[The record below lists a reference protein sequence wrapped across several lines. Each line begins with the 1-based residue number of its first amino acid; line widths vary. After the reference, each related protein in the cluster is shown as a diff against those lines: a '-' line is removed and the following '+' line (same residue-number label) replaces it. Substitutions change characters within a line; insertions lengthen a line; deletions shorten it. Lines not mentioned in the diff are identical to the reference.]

1 MYIFSSIRELIRAL
15 DIGRELLGD
24 MFEKRKSAAYFYEKA
39 LQHVSQERLD
49 NLISKE
55 IIRRN
60 GQYIELDDRFLQF
73 FEQFLDVNEEIN
85 VSYIQESILFVKQNI
100 LFYKQERNEIRQY
113 NYLRTIKS
121 ALRRLERTAV
131 RYIMDIQRNVDNT
144 FKTEPN
150 FKIKVAKLE
159 DYARK
164 RDDLQVLIEHVEHLI
179 TVEEADFLRKAM
191 DDELKEICL
200 ELREALNQTRHNL
213 IEVQKQII
221 EYLNRIKYQSK
232 VLEKIRQI
240 KYLKDQVELQSRS
253 NICDVLEGRSDVVF
267 EPNPAYPLKLSLDYL
282 QTDEVLP
289 LLRKL
294 SAEQR
299 KGAKIEAPQA
309 GKIDM
314 DYLEDGTESTPM
326 VNPEVLKKAFVK
338 GDQHLYQFLQEYNYP
353 FDAVKEDRIK
363 IFCQLIALYD
373 SEFDVSDAYERD
385 GDIEYVIVY
394 PKKK

>member
-253 NICDVLEGRSDVVF
+253 TICDVLEGRSDVVF

-326 VNPEVLKKAFVK
+326 INPEVLKKAFVK

>member
-179 TVEEADFLRKAM
+179 AVEEADFLRKAM

-253 NICDVLEGRSDVVF
+253 NICAVLEGRSDVVF

-299 KGAKIEAPQA
+299 KGAKLEAPQA

-326 VNPEVLKKAFVK
+326 INPEVLKKAFVK

-353 FDAVKEDRIK
+353 FDAEKEDRIK

>member
-179 TVEEADFLRKAM
+179 TVEEVDFLRKAM

-299 KGAKIEAPQA
+299 KGARIEAPQA

-314 DYLEDGTESTPM
+314 DYLEDGTEATPM
-326 VNPEVLKKAFVK
+326 INPEVLKKAFVK

>member
-179 TVEEADFLRKAM
+179 TVEEVDFLRKAM

-314 DYLEDGTESTPM
+314 DYLEDGTEATPM
-326 VNPEVLKKAFVK
+326 INPEVLKKAFVK

>member
-314 DYLEDGTESTPM
+314 DYLEDGTEATPM
-326 VNPEVLKKAFVK
+326 INPEVLKKAFVK

-353 FDAVKEDRIK
+353 FDAVKEDRVK

>member
-39 LQHVSQERLD
+39 LQHISQERLD

-179 TVEEADFLRKAM
+179 TVEESDFLRKAM

-267 EPNPAYPLKLSLDYL
+267 EPNPAYPLKLSLDFL

-326 VNPEVLKKAFVK
+326 INPEVLKKDFVK
-338 GDQHLYQFLQEYNYP
+338 GEQHLYQFLQAYNYP

-373 SEFDVSDAYERD
+373 TEFDVSDEYERD

>member
-326 VNPEVLKKAFVK
+326 INPEVLKKVFVK

>member
-164 RDDLQVLIEHVEHLI
+164 RDDLQVLIEHVESLI

-253 NICDVLEGRSDVVF
+253 TICDVLEGRSDVVF

-309 GKIDM
+309 GKIDL

-326 VNPEVLKKAFVK
+326 INPEVLKKAFVK

>member
-326 VNPEVLKKAFVK
+326 INPEVFKKAFVK

>member
-326 VNPEVLKKAFVK
+326 INPEVLKKAFVK

>member
-179 TVEEADFLRKAM
+179 AVEEADFLRKAM

-299 KGAKIEAPQA
+299 KGAKLEAPQA

-326 VNPEVLKKAFVK
+326 INPEVLKKAFVK

-353 FDAVKEDRIK
+353 FDAEKEDRIK

>member
-39 LQHVSQERLD
+39 LQHISQERLD

-179 TVEEADFLRKAM
+179 TVEESDFLRKAM

-221 EYLNRIKYQSK
+221 EYLNRIK
-232 VLEKIRQI
+232 
-240 KYLKDQVELQSRS
+240 
-253 NICDVLEGRSDVVF
+253 
-267 EPNPAYPLKLSLDYL
+267 
-282 QTDEVLP
+282 
-289 LLRKL
+289 
-294 SAEQR
+294 
-299 KGAKIEAPQA
+299 
-309 GKIDM
+309 
-314 DYLEDGTESTPM
+314 
-326 VNPEVLKKAFVK
+326 
-338 GDQHLYQFLQEYNYP
+338 
-353 FDAVKEDRIK
+353 
-363 IFCQLIALYD
+363 
-373 SEFDVSDAYERD
+373 
-385 GDIEYVIVY
+385 
-394 PKKK
+394 

>member
-314 DYLEDGTESTPM
+314 DYLEDGTESTLM
-326 VNPEVLKKAFVK
+326 INPEVLKKAFVK

>member
-314 DYLEDGTESTPM
+314 DYLEDGTEATPM
-326 VNPEVLKKAFVK
+326 INPEVLKKAFVK

>member
-179 TVEEADFLRKAM
+179 AVEEADFLRKAM

-299 KGAKIEAPQA
+299 KGAKLEAPQA

-326 VNPEVLKKAFVK
+326 INPEVLKKAFVK
-338 GDQHLYQFLQEYNYP
+338 GEQHLYQFLQGYNYP
-353 FDAVKEDRIK
+353 FDAAKEDRIK

-373 SEFDVSDAYERD
+373 IEFDVSDEYERD